1 MTPAECSLVG
11 EHRLAMVKHPC
22 VDTRMLFALAI
33 ASSESVLSTWP
44 SANIWCDGTVTRP
57 SSNVNLSARPGLTSK
72 LLSYPTFGHGSHLL
86 AAMVECEKFS

>member
-1 MTPAECSLVG
+1 MTPADCSLVG

-22 VDTRMLFALAI
+22 VDARTPVALAI

-44 SANIWCDGTVTRP
+44 STKTWCDGTVTRP
-57 SSNVNLSARPGLTSK
+57 SSNVNLSTRSGLTSI

-86 AAMVECEKFS
+86 AAMVECEKLS